1 MMWSMDRSSRKIA
14 NVFVFFSF
22 CIRGVLLLLSH
33 IFIYSWF
40 WQFQFSIWKN
50 FSPYKT
56 HLLVFAWLYIHPN
69 IRLFTTLQSRCITYG
84 SLLPISIVSS
94 PPCHHATCP
103 STYMFTFS
111 PFSCEISIWSFS
123 FSFSASSCCLQIPF
137 DEEAIRRALIAV
149 HNFAVPQIKVLVF
162 FHSLLSSHFVVG
174 VCTAGTVL
182 SLPTQ
187 P

>member
-1 MMWSMDRSSRKIA
+1 M
-14 NVFVFFSF
+14 FFFFFLSAYVEYYYYWVIYLFILDFGSF
-22 CIRGVLLLLSH
+22 S
-33 IFIYSWF
+33 
-40 WQFQFSIWKN
+40 
-50 FSPYKT
+50 SPYEKT
-56 HLLVFAWLYIHPN
+56 FLRIKLISWSLPGCTSIPTSASSQLYNHDALLTA
-69 IRLFTTLQSRCITYG
+69 LFF
-84 SLLPISIVSS
+84 IVSS
-94 PPCHHATCP
+94 PPCHHATYP

-123 FSFSASSCCLQIPF
+123 FSFCASSCCLQIPF